1 MVAAVQG
8 PDRRVIAVQVTFLKP
23 DGTGKAPV
31 SSPRKTFGK
40 LGSGAVRL
48 GPAEPILGIAEGVES
63 GLSAMQIHGFPVWC
77 GLGSTRLQNVQI
89 PLDVR
94 HLITVTDRDK
104 AGFAAAKELQERH
117 KFVRHLDYKYPPPP
131 AKDWNEFLTSA
142 TERKR
147 PCMV

>member
-1 MVAAVQG
+1 MVAAVQR
-8 PDRRVIAVQVTFLKP
+8 PDRQVIAVQVTFLKP

-31 SSPRKTFGK
+31 AAPRKTIGR
-40 LGSGAVRL
+40 LGGGAVRL

-94 HLITVTDRDK
+94 RLITVTDRDK
-104 AGFAAAKELQERH
+104 AGFTAAKELRDRH
-117 KFVRHLDYKYPPPP
+117 KFIRHLDYKYAPAP
-131 AKDWNEFLTSA
+131 AKDWNDVLTST
-142 TERKR
+142 TERKLL
-147 PCMV
+147 CLV